1 MQPILNQ
8 IIFKPFPS
16 NETTVGGIIVPDSAK
31 EINNK
36 GTIVAV
42 GNGTKKTPMRL
53 KVGQVGYRVLN
64 WGDGFTLDGEL
75 YFLMD
80 QKAIIASE

>member
-8 IIFKPFPS
+8 VVFKPFPS
-16 NETTVGGIIVPDSAK
+16 DEITESGFYVPENAR

-42 GNGTKKTPMRL
+42 GNGTKNKPMRL
-53 KVGQVGYRVLN
+53 KVGEVVYRTKD
-64 WGDGFTLDGEL
+64 WGEGFILDGQV

-80 QKAIIASE
+80 EKAIIAKE

>member
-8 IIFKPFPS
+8 IIFKPFPIAD
-16 NETTVGGIIVPDSAK
+16 TTTGGIYVPDSAK

-42 GNGTKKTPMRL
+42 GNGSNKTPMRL
-53 KVGQVGYRVLN
+53 KVGQIGYRVQS

-80 QKAIIASE
+80 QKAIIAVE

>member
-8 IIFKPFPS
+8 IIFKPLPTPEMTE
-16 NETTVGGIIVPDSAK
+16 NGIFIPESAR

-42 GNGTKKTPMRL
+42 GNGTKKTPMKL
-53 KVGQVGYRVLN
+53 KAGQIGYRVLN

-80 QKAIIASE
+80 QKAIIGVE